1 MISYHRARL
10 TISIGLLLLA
20 SGTVSC
26 QPPKE
31 EGALGERPKVT
42 QHRRPLLIL
51 GIDGGEWKVIR
62 RMWEQGRLPHLK
74 ALSEKGVTAS
84 LGTSYTMSPVIWTTI
99 ATGLRPE
106 EHGIEDFV
114 VSTPNG
120 NVPVSSSLRRV
131 PALWNMLSR
140 AGRKVAVLGW
150 WASWPAEE
158 VNGLVVSDRALKD
171 LDHRVYPPEYLPQL
185 QRLISQ
191 ADDAPN
197 PFEPTGSSRRQ
208 DQLIAQIARQVVTE
222 DYDLILAYLRGI
234 DIASH
239 RFWKYFEPER
249 FPELRISQRE
259 LSANEHR
266 IPKEYEAVDQTLGSW
281 LAAAEP
287 EPNVLVISDHGFRA
301 HSEEV
306 IRLVL
311 DFDLLLERL
320 GFLVRVDGKIDFE
333 RTELFTFES
342 ADYRL
347 VKNLRFAFAGR
358 PEGGKVP
365 PELAQSIRQR
375 LEEELGRITYSN
387 GEPTFWVRDPRRK
400 ESRRGIDFAVK
411 VSQRTTNLDLLYD
424 GDPEP
429 LRGILREI
437 SRLSG
442 DHTTHTHGVF
452 FAAGPDIDPTANVE
466 GIRIHDIAPTILY
479 ALGLPVG
486 ENFAGQPWMNLFSE
500 DFRKANPLRTVK
512 AWEVSREGTAVTSSA
527 DEEIIR
533 ELKALGYL

>member
-1 MISYHRARL
+1 MIFYQMARL
-10 TISIGLLLLA
+10 TTAIGLLLLVSSA
-20 SGTVSC
+20 VSC
-26 QPPKE
+26 QRPKKERPP
-31 EGALGERPKVT
+31 GESPKVT
-42 QHRRPLLIL
+42 HNRRPLLVL

-62 RMWEQGRLPHLK
+62 RMWEQGKLPHLK
-74 ALSEKGVTAS
+74 ALAEKGVTAP
-84 LGTSYTMSPVIWTTI
+84 LGTKYTMSPVIWTTM

-114 VSTPNG
+114 VSTPSG

-171 LDHRVYPPEYLPQL
+171 LDHRVYPPDYLPHL
-185 QRLISQ
+185 QSLISV
-191 ADDAPN
+191 ADAAPN
-197 PFEPTGSSRRQ
+197 PFEPSGSARRQ
-208 DQLIAQIARQVVTE
+208 DQLIAHVARQVVTE
-222 DYDLILAYLRGI
+222 DYDLTLAYLRGV
-234 DIASH
+234 DIVSH

-249 FPELRISQRE
+249 FPELEISPRE
-259 LSANEHR
+259 LATNEHR
-266 IPKEYEAVDQTLGSW
+266 IPMEYEAVDQTLGSW
-281 LAAAEP
+281 LAAAKP

-301 HSEEV
+301 HGKEI

-320 GFLVRVDGKIDFE
+320 GFLVREDGKIDFE

-358 PEGGKVP
+358 KEGGNVP
-365 PELAQSIRQR
+365 PELAESIRQR
-375 LEEELGRITYSN
+375 LKEELARITYSN

-411 VSQRTTNLDLLYD
+411 VSQNTTNLELLYD

-429 LRGILREI
+429 LRGILSEI

-442 DHTTHTHGVF
+442 DHTTNTHGVF
-452 FAAGPDIDPTANVE
+452 FAAGPDIDASANVE

-486 ENFAGQPWMNLFSE
+486 ENFAGKPWMNLFTE
-500 DFRKANPLRTVK
+500 DFRRTNPLRTVK
-512 AWEVSREGTAVTSSA
+512 AWDVGREGTAATSTA